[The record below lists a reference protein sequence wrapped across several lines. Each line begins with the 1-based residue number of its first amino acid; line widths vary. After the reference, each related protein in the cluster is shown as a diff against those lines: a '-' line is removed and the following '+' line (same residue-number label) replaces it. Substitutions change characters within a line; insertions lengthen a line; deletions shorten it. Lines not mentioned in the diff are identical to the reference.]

1 MHHGMIGNIWWIW
14 QMQDPENCI
23 SVLPGDQPADNTA
36 NLKWVGGGAAKAA
49 KTKQQ
54 RHGI

>member
-1 MHHGMIGNIWWIW
+1 
-14 QMQDPENCI
+14 MQDPENCI